1 MSQDTLVHDDDDGA
15 VDPNLPPDPSRRFW
29 VTTACAVGGVAGV
42 ATAVPLV
49 STFSPRKGPR
59 RRRSRGS
66 GHRRHPRR
74 RDEDGGMARQARV
87 DHPPLPEQLAGL
99 KSQDALLADPNSSAP
114 ASRPNTPK
122 TKAARASPR
131 SSSASASVPTSA
143 ARPPLTSKRAA
154 AAARQLAGRLPLSV
168 PRLHVRPGRPRLQEQ
183 ARARQPRS
191 SAVPVSERHPHH
203 RGRRRRQQSLTPASR
218 FHSRM
223 RK

>member
-59 RRRSRGS
+59 RRRSRG
-66 GHRRHPRR
+66 HRRHPRR

-99 KSQDALLADPNSSAP
+99 KSQDALLADPNSK
-114 ASRPNTPK
+114 RPGFTPK
-122 TKAARASPR
+122 YAENEGPLAQARDLRLRRHLYHLGCSPTAHFETGGGGGMGANWQGGFLCPCHGSTFDRPAAS
-131 SSSASASVPTSA
+131 
-143 ARPPLTSKRAA
+143 
-154 AAARQLAGRLPLSV
+154 
-168 PRLHVRPGRPRLQEQ
+168 QEQ

-218 FHSRM
+218 FHSRIA
-223 RK
+223 

>member
-99 KSQDALLADPNSSAP
+99 KSQDALLADPNSK
-114 ASRPNTPK
+114 RPGFTPK
-122 TKAARASPR
+122 YAENEGRSRKPEIFVCVGICTHLGCSPTAHFETGGGGGMGANWQGGFLCP
-131 SSSASASVPTSA
+131 S
-143 ARPPLTSKRAA
+143 
-154 AAARQLAGRLPLSV
+154 
-168 PRLHVRPGRPRLQEQ
+168 RLHVRPGRPRLQEQ

-218 FHSRM
+218 FHSRIA
-223 RK
+223 

>member
-1 MSQDTLVHDDDDGA
+1 MTTMTVRLTQSAARSFATFLG
-15 VDPNLPPDPSRRFW
+15 NRLCCRWRGRCSNSR
-29 VTTACAVGGVAGV
+29 AAGQHV
-42 ATAVPLV
+42 
-49 STFSPRKGPR
+49 FPRKGPR

-99 KSQDALLADPNSSAP
+99 KSQDALLADPNSK
-114 ASRPNTPK
+114 RPGFTPK
-122 TKAARASPR
+122 YAETKAARASPR
-131 SSSASASVPTSA
+131 SSSASASVP
-143 ARPPLTSKRAA
+143 
-154 AAARQLAGRLPLSV
+154 
-168 PRLHVRPGRPRLQEQ
+168 PRLLAHRSLQTGGGGGMGANWQGGFLCRATAPRSTWPAASTEQ

-218 FHSRM
+218 FHSR
-223 RK
+223 